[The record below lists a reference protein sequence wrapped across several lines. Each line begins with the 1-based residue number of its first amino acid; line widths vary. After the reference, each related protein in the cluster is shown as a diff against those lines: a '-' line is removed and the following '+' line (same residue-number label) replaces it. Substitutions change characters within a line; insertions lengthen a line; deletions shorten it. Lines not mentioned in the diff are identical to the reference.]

1 VREDARTS
9 MLKVGDP
16 RGLQVIEEIERDGL
30 L

>member
-1 VREDARTS
+1 VREDAKLS

-16 RGLQVIEEIERDGL
+16 RGLQVIEEIEQDGL